1 MKSGTLA
8 GSVLESCGSGDPSGM
23 LSRTSFTMS
32 AGDLKTKGGS
42 CDRESLLKERLLL
55 GGL

>member
-1 MKSGTLA
+1 MKSGALA
-8 GSVLESCGSGDPSGM
+8 GGLSESDGAGDPSGM

-32 AGDLKTKGGS
+32 AGDLNTKGSSGAG
-42 CDRESLLKERLLL
+42 DSLLEERLLF